1 MLLLQTRLRIARV
14 RPVTSVTRRTRNV
27 DTPPVVCGETPFE
40 RLERLERDQHA
51 QRVLQILT
59 QNDIPIGLIAE
70 LAADDALFAADPERV
85 AETLSVLSEVWPS
98 AKRLHET
105 IRRFPFVLYDE
116 SWLERLP
123 RATADLVNVGFSGV
137 EAAKMIVSSPDVV
150 YVRIFEVNN
159 AIKAI
164 ERTVDSE
171 VDKAIVLKF
180 LARNPVCLR
189 DGARAFRLKVDA
201 VAETLLLR
209 PEDVAAGLLR
219 QGQIFDADVGTMKA
233 SMEVLSEFLGR
244 DIARAVVAKEPA
256 LLSMTAK
263 RVQESVRVLR
273 VLEVKPEDVASY
285 PAALVRSP
293 YTVVGPRVGWLRMLQ
308 REDKRHVRLATYLSL
323 SERKF
328 EERYVK
334 GSRDAWEQIMQ
345 EWKRRRRAAAAVPI
359 GAPATDG
366 GDAEKAG
373 KREPPGTTT
382 QSAHSAQSRK
392 PSAPLFRKRLAGKRL
407 PRLKSS
413 GREEP

>member
-1 MLLLQTRLRIARV
+1 MHLLLLQTRLRIARV
-14 RPVTSVTRRTRNV
+14 RPVTSVRRTTRNV
-27 DTPPVVCGETPFE
+27 DTPSVVRGETPFE

-70 LAADDALFAADPERV
+70 LATDDALFAADPERV

-123 RATADLVNVGFSGV
+123 RATADLVDVGFSGV
-137 EAAKMIVSSPDVV
+137 EAAKMIVSNPDVV
-150 YVRIFEVNN
+150 YLRIFELNN

-164 ERTVDSE
+164 ERAAESE

-189 DGARAFRLKVDA
+189 DGARAFGLKVDA

-233 SMEVLSEFLGR
+233 SMEVLAEFLGS
-244 DIARAVVAKEPA
+244 DVARAVVKKEPR

-263 RVQESVRVLR
+263 RVQESVRVLQA
-273 VLEVKPEDVASY
+273 LDVKPEDVASY

-293 YTVVGPRVGWLRMLQ
+293 YTVVGPRVAWLWMLQ
-308 REDKRHVRLATYLSL
+308 REDRHVRLATYLSL

-328 EERYVK
+328 EDRYVK
-334 GSRDAWEQIMQ
+334 GSRDAWEQIMK
-345 EWKRRRRAAAAVPI
+345 EWERRRK
-359 GAPATDG
+359 DG
-366 GDAEKAG
+366 GDAENAG
-373 KREPPGTTT
+373 KRKPSGATT
-382 QSAHSAQSRK
+382 QTAQTAQTAQTRK

-413 GREEP
+413 D